1 MTVTK
6 FATPRFREKLTHPNQ
21 GRLPYLYISAQQ
33 KFVVH
38 LHLQIFFLLTLIC
51 NYEKIP
57 SLRGWPSAYNC
68 RNEPNYEM
76 GKHTYI
82 QSMIVNPNVQP
93 KKIYKIAMDGACFFS
108 CISYALF
115 KDTKHNQLIREYV
128 CQNIATM
135 WTKPKV
141 KLLAALFYQ
150 DKTKDQL
157 NVRPSMV
164 NIDPEIYLEVSDMRT
179 TTTWAGSTEIEVAAH
194 WLQTPIRV
202 FNLGNP
208 KFPPNS
214 WTTYGPEFV
223 AYDSRSILLQWAN
236 GNHYNYVVNI

>member
-1 MTVTK
+1 
-6 FATPRFREKLTHPNQ
+6 
-21 GRLPYLYISAQQ
+21 
-33 KFVVH
+33 
-38 LHLQIFFLLTLIC
+38 
-51 NYEKIP
+51 
-57 SLRGWPSAYNC
+57 
-68 RNEPNYEM
+68 
-76 GKHTYI
+76 
-82 QSMIVNPNVQP
+82 
-93 KKIYKIAMDGACFFS
+93 
-108 CISYALF
+108 
-115 KDTKHNQLIREYV
+115 
-128 CQNIATM
+128 M

-150 DKTKDQL
+150 DKTKDQM

-179 TTTWAGSTEIEVAAH
+179 PTSWAGSTEIEVAAH

-223 AYDSRSILLQWAN
+223 AYDSRSILLQWSN